1 MTLIVNCLI
10 NFYFFF
16 ADDMIMQS
24 NKIILLLI
32 DCLLQQ
38 LGLKALV
45 IKIFTSVFMS
55 LYVRLLILYTIE
67 LILLSLK

>member
-1 MTLIVNCLI
+1 
-10 NFYFFF
+10 
-16 ADDMIMQS
+16 MQS